1 MNVWPDQIAN
11 EIVQQH
17 GIMDAKLQATITY
30 FTLLGWIVAY
40 LACAAAAAGTCY
52 LTFLAVR
59 RAFRWVCA
67 GVDSVLEEDIRQ

>member
-40 LACAAAAAGTCY
+40 LACAAVAAGTCY
-52 LTFLAVR
+52 LVFLAVR
-59 RAFRWVCA
+59 AAFRWVCA